1 MSENKENQPEV
12 TEKKVPS
19 KKPDDISG
27 IHIEAKIKIFD
38 PESGEVKV
46 EGRA

>member
-1 MSENKENQPEV
+1 MSEDKENKIEI
-12 TEKKVPS
+12 TEKKVPA

-27 IHIEAKIKIFD
+27 IHVEARIKIFD